1 MLACLLTLF
10 GHLPAARSEPTAPPP
25 SQATEPAKDDQREQA
40 RASYKKAEALYR
52 LGDFQQALESYKRVF
67 LFSQAPEVAFNIAQ
81 CYRQSQRPE
90 QAIFYYKLFLSDWS
104 RKNPNKQSPFRKEVE
119 GHIHQLTQ
127 EIKAKKEQA
136 RLKQQRLEAAK
147 KLKRASDEANA
158 LLSLEKERRRKAI
171 WAYSSLG
178 LALAC
183 AGTAAALYGIG
194 FDAGNAA
201 NEEYLS
207 SKSQQEMDGHYAD
220 VEKAK
225 DMLVAGHVLAGV

>member
-1 MLACLLTLF
+1 M
-10 GHLPAARSEPTAPPP
+10 
-25 SQATEPAKDDQREQA
+25 
-40 RASYKKAEALYR
+40 
-52 LGDFQQALESYKRVF
+52 
-67 LFSQAPEVAFNIAQ
+67 AFNIAQ

-225 DMLVAGHVLAGV
+225 DMLVAGHVLAGVSAAALAFSIYNFATRPPLKTDTHSSGQGRTWAAGGLAGGWGVTVAWSY